1 MLMLSLWLVPAVL
14 VIVLLM
20 FAVPAWTREDGMKE
34 MFSKVLFFTILGFIP
49 GVNILLLI
57 LIFAGIIGF
66 VANRNFK

>member
-1 MLMLSLWLVPAVL
+1 MLLLSMWLVPAFL
-14 VIVLLM
+14 VIVMLM

-57 LIFAGIIGF
+57 LIFAGILGL
-66 VANRNFK
+66 VASRNFK